1 MIPKHRCTMRDV
13 AAHLGIS
20 HATVSRALRHDPR
33 ITEEMRLSVIK
44 AANKLGYKRDPK
56 MAALMSHVRA
66 TKQRAFQGTLAW
78 ITDHD
83 IANPAERV
91 PHELYWEFAV
101 SRAEELGYKL
111 LRFDNIRPAEAPRLE
126 RRLRAQGIQGII
138 IQQFKAA
145 FHLPDWKFN
154 WQHFAIVHNGSCQTT
169 PVLDGV
175 DADDIGNCVQVFQE
189 LTKMGYQ
196 RIGICTT
203 LAIELATNYSLCTAW
218 QRFSLLHPGFPSIPP
233 CLLPDLSSA
242 SAQATARWLK
252 KHRVDAVAS
261 QVRGMKELLESTGH
275 QVPQDLG
282 LAYQGVNPHGQN
294 SGMWQ
299 REDLIASAAIEAVIA
314 SVEQGR
320 FGMPAV
326 PRLTMIQGTWHQG
339 STCQK
344 VSKASPRP

>member
-1 MIPKHRCTMRDV
+1 
-13 AAHLGIS
+13 
-20 HATVSRALRHDPR
+20 
-33 ITEEMRLSVIK
+33 
-44 AANKLGYKRDPK
+44 
-56 MAALMSHVRA
+56 
-66 TKQRAFQGTLAW
+66 
-78 ITDHD
+78 
-83 IANPAERV
+83 
-91 PHELYWEFAV
+91 
-101 SRAEELGYKL
+101 
-111 LRFDNIRPAEAPRLE
+111 
-126 RRLRAQGIQGII
+126 
-138 IQQFKAA
+138 
-145 FHLPDWKFN
+145 
-154 WQHFAIVHNGSCQTT
+154 
-169 PVLDGV
+169 
-175 DADDIGNCVQVFQE
+175 
-189 LTKMGYQ
+189 MGYQ

-218 QRFSLLHPGFPSIPP
+218 QRFSLLHPGSPSLPP

-275 QVPQDLG
+275 QVPKDLG

-344 VSKASPRP
+344 VNKASPRP